1 MHPSAKTML
10 HILYGSDDFSIHE
23 ALNDLKAHVGPVDVL
38 DANVTVSQ
46 ASAISPGELIAMCNT
61 VPFLAERR
69 MAVVEGLLA
78 QFEGQRSPRRGRG
91 RNAEADSSSW
101 LSIVEHIPAMPPS
114 SDLVLVDG
122 VIRRDNSLLTQLAP
136 LGQVREFQQLRGADL
151 TRWIEKRA
159 AERGCNISRA
169 GVRLLAEL
177 VGGNLWALSG
187 EVEKLSL
194 YCQDRTVEAEDVEL
208 LVPLAREMSIFNA
221 VDAVMEGR
229 YADALRTIKR
239 LMEEGAGGQYII
251 VMVARQVRLL
261 LLAKDLAG
269 SGVPQQ
275 QMGRRLGLNSD
286 WVLRKT
292 LEQGRRHSRDA
303 LEALHRGLLETD
315 RAVKTGRITE
325 NSVGEFLV
333 EVFARVS

>member
-1 MHPSAKTML
+1 ML
-10 HILYGSDDFSIHE
+10 HILYGTDDFSIRE
-23 ALNDLKAHVGPVDVL
+23 ALDELKAQVGPVDVL

-46 ASAISPGELIAMCNT
+46 AADISPAELIAMCST
-61 VPFLAERR
+61 VPFLADRR
-69 MAVVEGLLA
+69 MTVVEGLLA
-78 QFEGQRSPRRGRG
+78 QFEGQRAPRRGRG
-91 RNAEADSSSW
+91 RNADADSSPW
-101 LSIVEHIPAMPPS
+101 LSIVEHVPNMPPT

-122 VIRRDNSLLTQLAP
+122 AVRRDNALLSQLAP
-136 LGQVREFQQLRGADL
+136 LGQAREFSQLRGAEL
-151 TRWIEKRA
+151 TRWIEQRA
-159 AERGCNISRA
+159 AERGCAISRA

-194 YCQDRTVEAEDVEL
+194 YCQGRTVEEEDVQL

-261 LLAKDLAG
+261 LLAKDLAA

-292 LEQGRRHSRDA
+292 MDQGRRHSRDA